1 MLRLFFRNKFYFFQV
16 LAVLIIAEFLLF
28 TTKASAQSILWVA
41 CNDKNIYEINIDS
54 CTSKLIGNSG
64 LVFMDIA
71 INPQDSVLYGVN
83 MGNLYT
89 IDKTNAMP
97 TLVGQTISTNALNFD
112 AYGNLYATGGQWEI
126 YRIDPKTGAA
136 TNLGIINH
144 AFSSAGDLTFYKGDL
159 YLTCMPNLLVK
170 INLNNVSASY
180 ALGNF
185 LYLNDVFGTIT
196 LANHHSCTQIMYALE
211 GRNIHQLDTNN
222 LLNSFV
228 KCPNIV
234 PAAIFG
240 AASLTEAISTIVVD
254 LGSDTT
260 ICAHDSIVLKDLKN
274 SIYDSLFWQNGS
286 SNDSLIVN
294 VAGSYLLTKQ
304 YNGCKFID
312 TINIDILEPPFIN
325 LGSDTSICGYEFIT
339 LTVVDSTSSYLWSDG
354 SSSNQITVAN
364 KGKYWV
370 DVNNRCGRSSDTIN
384 VEGCDC
390 KLVIP
395 NAFTPNNDG
404 LNDIFMPIFQCEFN
418 KYKFLIFNRWGEL
431 IFSTENPFEGWDG
444 TYKGTNAPSDVY
456 VYLINYTDILGTNKK
471 IRGNFSLVK

>member
-222 LLNSFV
+222 L
-228 KCPNIV
+228 
-234 PAAIFG
+234 
-240 AASLTEAISTIVVD
+240 
-254 LGSDTT
+254 
-260 ICAHDSIVLKDLKN
+260 
-274 SIYDSLFWQNGS
+274 
-286 SNDSLIVN
+286 
-294 VAGSYLLTKQ
+294 
-304 YNGCKFID
+304 
-312 TINIDILEPPFIN
+312 
-325 LGSDTSICGYEFIT
+325 
-339 LTVVDSTSSYLWSDG
+339 
-354 SSSNQITVAN
+354 
-364 KGKYWV
+364 
-370 DVNNRCGRSSDTIN
+370 
-384 VEGCDC
+384 
-390 KLVIP
+390 
-395 NAFTPNNDG
+395 
-404 LNDIFMPIFQCEFN
+404 
-418 KYKFLIFNRWGEL
+418 
-431 IFSTENPFEGWDG
+431 
-444 TYKGTNAPSDVY
+444 
-456 VYLINYTDILGTNKK
+456 
-471 IRGNFSLVK
+471 